1 MNENTVVRKAIW
13 EYKSQQEKTKQKLP
27 SVLLIVVLV
36 IAAAV
41 FICAGFYLDALFN
54 KS

>member
-27 SVLLIVVLV
+27 SVLLI

-41 FICAGFYLDALFN
+41 FICAGFYLDALFP
-54 KS
+54 KC